1 MLKVYD
7 ICYKSVKFNLKKQR
21 YYISFEKLKLYTK
34 NFDILNNNDCKK
46 KLKLKSRLVISLNK
60 KFTIVK
66 QNKSKTIFIM

>member
-46 KLKLKSRLVISLNK
+46 KVKIEITFNNK
-60 KFTIVK
+60 FK
-66 QNKSKTIFIM
+66 QKVYNSKTK